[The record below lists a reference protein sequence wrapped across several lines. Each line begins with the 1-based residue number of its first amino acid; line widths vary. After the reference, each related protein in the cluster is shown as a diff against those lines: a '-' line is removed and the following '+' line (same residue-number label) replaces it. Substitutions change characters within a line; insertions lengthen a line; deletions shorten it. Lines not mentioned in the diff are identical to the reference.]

1 MNKKLYMAFAGVL
14 SLMALGCSDSNVSGS
29 SEDPNVLTALGSSSS
44 FFDDFS
50 SSSVWFSSDGRPRL
64 CRVSEMELAPAD
76 CDWFGEMWNSES
88 GNRVHTGFDN
98 GSNTSGIWYWNL
110 DSGEV
115 LLPRIDW
122 PAEVNGNY
130 DSLSLSKVIE
140 TCKGSVCGTAGFYI
154 DGDSTGYYNY
164 ETGVVPSVSVAFA
177 MAGKNA
183 SGKFDEVDASA
194 LNGLCVSYSLGGFA
208 FLILDFG
215 DSVNAL
221 MGDAAY
227 ATLLMRSDQNEN
239 KAMVTERE
247 ECFAWSDFKAD
258 YGRKGLV
265 MKDSDRAP
273 SISVEEAVKHLVG
286 VRFVIRGYYN
296 GTKNPFEII
305 RIGKFANAGGRRVL
319 DDENY
324 PVVDESCVSPVVV
337 SNFCE
342 CDYADPIAEQEG
354 FSVAYNVAI
363 QEVNGKWSEQERS
376 SNLCLMSLWLTSVT
390 EAALERP
397 GSQPCDN
404 PLPKVLQCSDGS
416 FRSSTDFMQVKSAYD
431 EIVREKAAVSKQTL
445 MRKADS
451 CMMVSSSS
459 ANLNSSSSFFL
470 TTPPTA
476 KMYSDDLWEGYSTYV
491 DAGMYVEDK
500 SLVGVD
506 VGKWFWE
513 TDSAFGGKS
522 FIEWPVELGD
532 EYDSLSIDPVID
544 YCIGLCGTF
553 HLDRGDLSYNPYV
566 DVGFNVAGFEDFG
579 KELLSADIT
588 NWNGICVSYSA
599 SVAPTLVLDLGDSL
613 NEKLAWALP
622 MVDLAKTSFGTNK
635 CFEWSDFKM
644 PSWASAHEFK
654 ITGEEAAKHVARIY
668 FRFQSASGVGNF
680 NIMAIGSNRQK
691 KY

>member
-1 MNKKLYMAFAGVL
+1 
-14 SLMALGCSDSNVSGS
+14 
-29 SEDPNVLTALGSSSS
+29 
-44 FFDDFS
+44 
-50 SSSVWFSSDGRPRL
+50 
-64 CRVSEMELAPAD
+64 MENAPAN
-76 CDWFGEMWNSES
+76 CDWFGEMWNPES

-98 GSNTSGIWYWNL
+98 GTNTSGIWYWEL
-110 DSGEV
+110 DSGNV
-115 LLPRIDW
+115 LLPRVEW
-122 PAEVNGNY
+122 PAEANGNY

-140 TCKGSVCGTAGFYI
+140 SCKGSLCGTARFYV
-154 DGDSTGYYNY
+154 DGDSTEYYNY
-164 ETGVVPSVSVAFA
+164 DEGVVPSVSIAFA

-194 LNGLCVSYSLGGFA
+194 LNGLCVSYSLTGFA
-208 FLILDFG
+208 YLTLDFG

-227 ATLLMRSDQNEN
+227 AALLMRSAQNETD
-239 KAMVTERE
+239 AMNTERE
-247 ECFAWSDFKAD
+247 ECFAWSDFKPD
-258 YGRKGLV
+258 YGRNGFVLP
-265 MKDSDRAP
+265 DSARAP
-273 SISVEEAVKHLVG
+273 SISVEDAVKHLVG
-286 VRFVIRGYYN
+286 VRFVIRDYYN
-296 GTKNPFEII
+296 KMRSQFKFI
-305 RIGKFANAGGRRVL
+305 RIGKFANANGRKMS

-324 PVVDESCVSPVVV
+324 PVVDESCKSPVVV

-342 CDYADPIAEQEG
+342 CDYADAFIEKEG
-354 FSVAYNVAI
+354 FRVAYNEFSSELQMKI
-363 QEVNGKWSEQERS
+363 SEQD
-376 SNLCLMSLWLTSVT
+376 NVTQTCLISLLMTSVT
-390 EAALERP
+390 EIALERP

-416 FRSSTDFMQVKSAYD
+416 FRHSIDFVQVKSTYD
-431 EIVREKAAVSKQTL
+431 AAVQEMATIKKQDL
-445 MRKADS
+445 VRRADE
-451 CMMVSSSS
+451 CEIGSSSS
-459 ANLNSSSSFFL
+459 VSSNSSSSFFL

-491 DAGMYVEDK
+491 DVGMYVEDK

-513 TDSAFGGKS
+513 TDSALGGKS

-544 YCIGLCGTF
+544 YCVGLCGTF

-613 NEKLAWALP
+613 NEELAWALP
-622 MVDLAKTSFGTNK
+622 MVDLAKSSFGTNK